1 MNKNISGK
9 DYLSKVYRLDQRIK
23 AKLEQ
28 LEILNSLATKA
39 TTTLN
44 DMPRSESR
52 NTSRMEDTIIKIM
65 DLQHEINDDINN
77 LVDLKKMVSDAIHEI
92 ENPEYQMLLEYRYL
106 CYRSWEQIAV
116 DLEYSIQHTF
126 RLHGKALKEIEKNIK
141 MRVNERE

>member
-1 MNKNISGK
+1 MNKNTSGK

-28 LEILNSLATKA
+28 IEILNALATKA

-44 DMPRSESR
+44 DMPRCESR
-52 NTSRMEDTIIKIM
+52 NTSRMEDTIVKII

-77 LVDLKKMVSDAIHEI
+77 LVDLKKMVSDAIHEL

-126 RLHGKALKEIEKNIK
+126 RLHGKALKEIEKILK